1 MSLSFKCER
10 SPPLKI
16 TNLIGGNE
24 LKKRIMLFTLFTLVI
39 ALIAGC
45 GTSTSSS
52 SQNASSS
59 ASSSGADNNETS
71 SDSGTESKDI
81 EKLKISFVPSKDPDD
96 IITATDPLKELL
108 KNQLATEGFNVGE
121 ISIDVGTTY
130 EAVGEALTAG
140 TTDIGFIPGGT
151 YALYDDGADVILT
164 ATRAGLSNDS
174 DLAKDWNENKPTEPT
189 SDQATYYRSL
199 FIAGPSAKGQALA
212 EKVNNGENLTWEE
225 LNDANWAVMSTS
237 SSAGYIYPTL
247 WLQKNFNKSITDLAH
262 VVTSDSYGSSFARL
276 AAEQVDVIVAFADA
290 RRDYNEQ
297 WTNEFSR
304 SGSIWDETNVI
315 AVTQGIYNDTISVS
329 KNSSIMTDELKTALQ
344 NAFISIAQTEEG
356 KNVIAVYS
364 HEGYQVAQSSD
375 YDGERKAQ
383 EIIREMK
390 N

>member
-1 MSLSFKCER
+1 M
-10 SPPLKI
+10 
-16 TNLIGGNE
+16 
-24 LKKRIMLFTLFTLVI
+24 KKRIMLFTLFTLVI